1 MEEAAFVEGLK
12 SFRGLPHRMEQ
23 VGEVGGVAF
32 VNDSKATN
40 IDSVKVALDSFP
52 GPVILI
58 MGGRD
63 KGANFR
69 ELHPFLAGKVKQ
81 IIVLG
86 EAADRI
92 QESLSP
98 IPPSIRAH
106 SLDSAVSLAHDYSAS
121 GDTVLLAPGCA
132 SFDQFSN
139 FEERGKYFKS
149 LVVEMGAA

>member
-1 MEEAAFVEGLK
+1 
-12 SFRGLPHRMEQ
+12 
-23 VGEVGGVAF
+23 
-32 VNDSKATN
+32 
-40 IDSVKVALDSFP
+40 
-52 GPVILI
+52 

-69 ELHPFLAGKVKQ
+69 ELHPYLAGKVKR

-98 IPPSIRAH
+98 IPPSTRAH
-106 SLDSAVSLAHDYSAS
+106 SLDSAVSLAHDYSQS

-132 SFDQFSN
+132 SFDMFTN
-139 FEERGKYFKS
+139 FEERGDTFKQAVNALES
-149 LVVEMGAA
+149 QQ